1 MIEEFRT
8 IWHGCHALSK
18 ADFGRGASA
27 RIARW
32 SLERAEAV
40 LKYAARSS
48 IRIAA
53 PDSDTVTPHERSL
66 EAVAQNLAQG
76 DREQARLHAQW
87 LVRPQAV
94 EQLLRALDPIATG
107 PAKLIRAA

>member
-8 IWHGCHALSK
+8 IWHGCHAHSHSE
-18 ADFGRGASA
+18 FGRGASA
-27 RIARW
+27 QIAKW
-32 SLERAEAV
+32 SLERAESV
-40 LKYAARSS
+40 LKYAARGPV
-48 IRIAA
+48 RIAPPESEA
-53 PDSDTVTPHERSL
+53 VTPHERSL
-66 EAVAQNLAQG
+66 EAVARNLAQG
-76 DREQARLHAQW
+76 DRSQARLHAQW